1 MTKRSNKVAKRS
13 NKVAKRSKRHEH
25 VVVNWIASQNI

>member
-1 MTKRSNKVAKRS
+1 MTKRSNKVT
-13 NKVAKRSKRHEH
+13 KRSKRHDH